1 MNSIEI
7 DDHTSSEIV
16 FRLLSP
22 LLFKRARVKKRS
34 TNWNWIHWRIVK
46 HNEIET
52 YALGF
57 AFIVCASYCTAR
69 PQVKKHVEF
78 YFDVNGERRRRGLA
92 VNQTAKII
100 LVTQV
105 DSDTQICVS
114 ESSLFSQKQTKKEN
128 MNEFAKR

>member
-1 MNSIEI
+1 M
-7 DDHTSSEIV
+7 
-16 FRLLSP
+16 
-22 LLFKRARVKKRS
+22 
-34 TNWNWIHWRIVK
+34 
-46 HNEIET
+46 
-52 YALGF
+52 
-57 AFIVCASYCTAR
+57 
-69 PQVKKHVEF
+69 KKHVEF
-78 YFDVNGERRRRGLA
+78 YFDVNGERRRGLA